1 VRQWSTGVLGRLT
14 NFERFRDQHTLRARR
29 VIVARWFGRILR
41 TFIYASRHLDH
52 RCRKRCMENNGSD
65 QCLRRFLISSE
76 RHASTS
82 SARKAIATSHR
93 TPKTVPAHGEQ
104 AMRNPCAMFVRCAQV
119 LGARARSR
127 HFLAGLLAKDYFRR
141 ARLIP
146 IAVKRRSAHNRDK
159 VSKQK

>member
-1 VRQWSTGVLGRLT
+1 MGRLT

-29 VIVARWFGRILR
+29 VIVARWFGRRLR
-41 TFIYASRHLDH
+41 TFFYASRYLDH

-65 QCLRRFLISSE
+65 QMPPTISDKLRATRVKEFSQKSDRDKSSHPE
-76 RHASTS
+76 DS
-82 SARKAIATSHR
+82 SR
-93 TPKTVPAHGEQ
+93 TWRE

-119 LGARARSR
+119 LGARARWR